1 MSDVL
6 RPDICVIGAGSGGLS
21 VAAAA
26 AAFGVPVV
34 LVEKGR
40 MGGDCL
46 NYGCVP
52 SKALIAAGKHADAL
66 RHGAGFGI
74 ADVDPDIDFRKVRE
88 HISRV
93 IAAIAPNDSAERFT
107 ALGVQVVRAEARFR
121 DKRTLVAGDIEIRA
135 RRFVVATGSS
145 PLVPPI
151 AGLDQIDFLTNET
164 IFELTRRPGHLII
177 VGGGPVGIELAQ
189 AYRRLGSEVTVVEAA
204 TALSAEDLEMAAIAL
219 DRVRADG
226 VSIREGAKA
235 TRVERSGKTGI
246 SVHVESPQGQ
256 AAIDGTHLL
265 IAAGRT
271 ANVAG
276 LELEK
281 AHIAYGGNGINVS
294 PDLRTTNRRVYAIGD
309 VVAGAPKFTHVAG
322 YHAGLVIRALLFRL
336 AAKEN
341 RSIVPRVTFTDPE
354 IAHVGMSEAE
364 AFKHTRGARLLRWP
378 LAENDR
384 AQAERKTAGHIKVMV
399 DAAGK
404 ILGASIV
411 GANAGELIS
420 LWVLALSKDMNVRD
434 IAAFVPPYPTMG
446 EIGKRAAISYFA
458 GTVQK
463 PALRKLIG
471 FIRVFGR

>member
-1 MSDVL
+1 MANL
-6 RPDICVIGAGSGGLS
+6 LKPDICVIGAGSGGLS

-34 LVEKGR
+34 LIEKGR

-66 RHGAGFGI
+66 RHGAGFGV
-74 ADVDPDIDFRKVRE
+74 ADVDPDIDFRGVRE
-88 HISRV
+88 HIHNV
-93 IAAIAPNDSAERFT
+93 IAAIAPNDSAERFS
-107 ALGVQVVRAEARFR
+107 ALGVHVIKAQASFK
-121 DKRTLVAGDIEIRA
+121 DKRTVIAGDFEIRA

-145 PLVPPI
+145 PAVPPI
-151 AGLDQIDFLTNET
+151 EGLDTVEFFTSET
-164 IFELTRRPGHLII
+164 IFELARRPGHLIV

-189 AYRRLGSEVTVVEAA
+189 AYRRLGSEVTVIEAA
-204 TALSAEDLEMAAIAL
+204 AALAGDDPELSAIAL
-219 DRVRADG
+219 DSVRADG
-226 VSIREGAKA
+226 VTIRERTGVV
-235 TRVERSGKTGI
+235 RVERRGETGV
-246 SVHVESPQGQ
+246 SVYVDAPKGL

-281 AHIAYGGNGINVS
+281 AGIAYGGEGIAVS
-294 PDLRTTNRRVYAIGD
+294 PELRTANHRVYAIGD
-309 VVAGAPKFTHVAG
+309 VAGPLRFTHVAG
-322 YHAGLVIRALLFRL
+322 YHAGLVVRALLFRVS
-336 AAKEN
+336 ARED
-341 RSIVPRVTFTDPE
+341 RTIIPRVTFTDPE
-354 IAHVGMSEAE
+354 LAHVGLSEAE
-364 AFKHTRGARLLRWP
+364 AVGQNRGVRILRWP

-384 AQAERKTAGHIKVMV
+384 AQAERKTAGHIKVVV
-399 DAAGK
+399 DANGR

-411 GANAGELIS
+411 GANAGEMIS
-420 LWVLALSKDMNVRD
+420 LWALALSKQMNVRD

-458 GTVQK
+458 GTVRK
-463 PALRKLIG
+463 PALRKLIR
-471 FIRVFGR
+471 FMRVFGR